1 MFKEFLK
8 ELNGKRVE
16 GELIKT
22 IIYSLLTSAVF
33 LGVLYFLTFKGI
45 PDFVSKYG
53 LNLFFVALSLALIMP
68 AVKQIRAY
76 KDFACMSGMMIG
88 MTIGMISSF
97 LIGFYVAATN
107 GMFFGGFFGISVGL
121 LFGIWNGKCCGV
133 MGIMEGMMAA
143 FMGGLMG
150 AMTAFMLIN
159 DHLKIAFVLVFIIS
173 AIITFG
179 LNYMIYKETKELE
192 RQHKDSS
199 SFIIILTFIL
209 ISIITWFIV
218 FGPRGGIFA

>member
-1 MFKEFLK
+1 MFKQFFK
-8 ELNGKRVE
+8 ELNGNRVE

-22 IIYSLLTSAVF
+22 IIYSLLTSAVI
-33 LGVLYFLTFKGI
+33 LVALYFLSFKNIADFI
-45 PDFVSKYG
+45 PKYG

-68 AVKQIRAY
+68 AVKQVRAY
-76 KDFACMSGMMIG
+76 KDFACMAGMMIG

-97 LIGFYVAATN
+97 LIAFYVSATN
-107 GMFFGGFFGISVGL
+107 GMFYGGFLGIAVGM

-150 AMTAFMLIN
+150 GMTTVMLIN
-159 DHLKIAFVLVFIIS
+159 DHLKVSFILAFLVL
-173 AIITFG
+173 AIIMIG
-179 LNYMIYKETKELE
+179 LNYMIYKETKEIE
-192 RQHKDSS
+192 RENKEGNL
-199 SFIIILTFIL
+199 FIIILTFIL
-209 ISIITWFIV
+209 MSIITWFIV

>member
-1 MFKEFLK
+1 MFKQFLK

-22 IIYSLLTSAVF
+22 IIYSLLTSAV
-33 LGVLYFLTFKGI
+33 LLAVLYFLSFKNISDFI
-45 PDFVSKYG
+45 PKYG

-68 AVKQIRAY
+68 AIKQIRAY
-76 KDFACMSGMMIG
+76 KEFACMAGMMIG
-88 MTIGMISSF
+88 MTLGMISSF

-107 GMFFGGFFGISVGL
+107 GMFFGGFFGIAVGM
-121 LFGIWNGKCCGV
+121 LFGIWNGKCCGI

-159 DHLKIAFVLVFIIS
+159 DHLKIAFVLVFIVS

-179 LNYMIYKETKELE
+179 LNYMIYKEAKEIE
-192 RQHKDSS
+192 AKNKGSN
-199 SFIIILTFIL
+199 SFIIALTFIL
-209 ISIITWFIV
+209 IAITTWFIV

>member
-16 GELIKT
+16 GKLIKA
-22 IIYSLLTSAVF
+22 IIYSLLTSAIF
-33 LGVLYFLTFKGI
+33 LVAMYFLSFQNIADFI
-45 PDFVSKYG
+45 PKYG

-68 AVKQIRAY
+68 AIKQIKAY
-76 KDFACMSGMMIG
+76 KEFACMPGMMIC
-88 MTIGMISSF
+88 MTLGMISSF
-97 LIGFYVAATN
+97 LIGFYTAATN
-107 GMFFGGFFGISVGL
+107 GMFFGGFFGVAVGL
-121 LFGIWNGKCCGV
+121 LFGIWNGKCCGI

-159 DHLKIAFVLVFIIS
+159 DHLKIAFVLVFLVS
-173 AIITFG
+173 AAITIG
-179 LNYMIYKETKELE
+179 LNYMIYKEAKELE
-192 RQHKDSS
+192 VSHKDSNF
-199 SFIIILTFIL
+199 FIVTLTFIL
-209 ISIITWFIV
+209 VAITTWFIV

>member
-1 MFKEFLK
+1 MFKEFIK

-22 IIYSLLTSAVF
+22 IIISLLTSAIF
-33 LGVLYFLTFKGI
+33 LGAIYFLSLKNIDGFI
-45 PDFVSKYG
+45 PKYG
-53 LNLFFVALSLALIMP
+53 LSLFFIALSYAIIMP
-68 AVKQIRAY
+68 AVKQVRTY
-76 KDFACMSGMMIG
+76 KEFGCMSGMMIG
-88 MTIGMISSF
+88 MTLGMISSF
-97 LIGFYVAATN
+97 LIGFYTASTN
-107 GMFFGGFFGISVGL
+107 GMFFGGFFGLAIGL

-159 DHLKIAFVLVFIIS
+159 DHLKIAFVLVFIVS
-173 AIITFG
+173 AVITTG

-192 RQHKDSS
+192 REKKES
-199 SFIIILTFIL
+199 SFFTVVLTFIL
-209 ISIITWFIV
+209 MSITTWFVV

>member
-1 MFKEFLK
+1 MFKQFLK

-22 IIYSLLTSAVF
+22 IIYSLLTSAV
-33 LGVLYFLTFKGI
+33 LLVSLYFLSFKNITDFI
-45 PDFVSKYG
+45 PKYG

-68 AVKQIRAY
+68 AIKQMRAY
-76 KDFACMSGMMIG
+76 KEFACMAGMMIG
-88 MTIGMISSF
+88 MTLGMISSF

-107 GMFFGGFFGISVGL
+107 GMFFGGFFGIAVGL
-121 LFGIWNGKCCGV
+121 VFGIWNGKCCGV

-159 DHLKIAFVLVFIIS
+159 DHLKIAFVLVFLIS
-173 AIITFG
+173 TMITFG
-179 LNYMIYKETKELE
+179 LNYMIYQETKELE

-199 SFIIILTFIL
+199 YFIIILTFIL
-209 ISIITWFIV
+209 MAIITWFIV
-218 FGPRGGIFA
+218 SGPRGGIFA